1 MNIFISDLQERILN
15 MTKSIG
21 TQFNLLHMETKITE
35 AVYETA
41 LARIEELLP
50 YVTDIT
56 PINDHKAIEL
66 KIMSDIVMEYEE
78 CYFPIAIPTL
88 ADVMRLRLDQEAM
101 TQRVFAQKI
110 GVSPSRVSEY
120 LTGKSEPTLKVARA
134 ISQLLHIEP
143 GIVIGV

>member
-1 MNIFISDLQERILN
+1 
-15 MTKSIG
+15 
-21 TQFNLLHMETKITE
+21 METKITQ

-50 YVTDIT
+50 TVTDGT
-56 PINDHKAIEL
+56 PTTDKKAIEL
-66 KIMSDIVMEYEE
+66 KIMSDIVIEYEE
-78 CYFPIAIPTL
+78 CYFPIGIPAL
-88 ADVMRLRLDQEAM
+88 SDVIRLRLEEEAM

-143 GIVIGV
+143 SIVLGV